1 MDLKQRTNIKLPTPE
16 FRFQYFL
23 PFILYK
29 QDPKVSVPVMLD
41 LLEKKKKGKIRG
53 LIEITFQ
60 QNPNLSFIL

>member
-41 LLEKKKKGKIRG
+41 LLQKKKKR
-53 LIEITFQ
+53 
-60 QNPNLSFIL
+60 QNLWPHRDYIPAKSKP